1 MIIQVTFHRFGV
13 NLLYKVINFNKL
25 NKMGKF
31 SNKTIFITGAGGGIG
46 KAIAL
51 AFAKKGAN
59 IALVDVK
66 KEYVDS
72 LVEEVQALGSKA
84 LALAVDVTDYQSV
97 RDAVSETV
105 AFFGTLDI
113 AVNNAGVVGI
123 GSIEEIDEQ
132 EWDRVLSVNA
142 KGVFICTKAVL
153 EVMKP
158 QKSGAII
165 NTASIAGKMGMAH
178 LSHYVASKFAVIGF
192 TNSIAKEVAETG
204 ITVNAIC
211 PGIIGT
217 GMWLGEGGI
226 ADRWKQPGETEAQS
240 WERNKKSL
248 IPQGTDQTAEDIAD
262 AVLFIAS
269 APHITGQA
277 IAVDGGMTM

>member
-1 MIIQVTFHRFGV
+1 MCKF
-13 NLLYKVINFNKL
+13 KNK
-25 NKMGKF
+25 
-31 SNKTIFITGAGGGIG
+31 IVFITGAGGGIG
-46 KAIAL
+46 KATAMT
-51 AFAKKGAN
+51 FAKVGAN
-59 IALVDVK
+59 VVLADVK
-66 KEYVDS
+66 KEF
-72 LVEEVQALGSKA
+72 VEPLAQDIQKLGGKA
-84 LALAVDVTDYQSV
+84 LALALDVTEYQSV
-97 RDAVSETV
+97 KNAVDEAVKT
-105 AFFGTLDI
+105 FGTLDI

-142 KGVFICTKAVL
+142 KGVFICTKVAL

-217 GMWLGEGGI
+217 GMWRGEGGI

-240 WERNKKSL
+240 WERNKKTL
-248 IPQGTDQTAEDIAD
+248 IPQGVDQSAEDIAE
-262 AVLFIAS
+262 AVVFLAS

>member
-1 MIIQVTFHRFGV
+1 MD
-13 NLLYKVINFNKL
+13 NFKD
-25 NKMGKF
+25 
-31 SNKTIFITGAGGGIG
+31 KTVFITGAGGGIG

-51 AFAKKGAN
+51 IFAKKGAYV
-59 IALVDVK
+59 ALADVK
-66 KEYVDS
+66 KEYVEK
-72 LVEEVQALGSKA
+72 VAEEIKAIGGKA
-84 LALAVDVTDYQSV
+84 LVLAVDVTDYASV
-97 RDAVSETV
+97 KNAVNETV
-105 AFFGTLDI
+105 NAFGSLDV

-142 KGVFICTKAVL
+142 RGVFICTKAVL

-217 GMWLGEGGI
+217 GMWRGEGGI
-226 ADRWKQPGETEAQS
+226 ADRWKQAGETESES
-240 WERNKKSL
+240 WERNKKTL
-248 IPQGTDQTAEDIAD
+248 IPQGVDQSAEDIAD

>member
-1 MIIQVTFHRFGV
+1 
-13 NLLYKVINFNKL
+13 
-25 NKMGKF
+25 MGKF
-31 SNKTIFITGAGGGIG
+31 KNKTVFITGAGGGIG
-46 KAIAL
+46 KAIAIT
-51 AFAKKGAN
+51 FAKSGAN
-59 IALVDVK
+59 VVLADVK
-66 KEYVDS
+66 KEF
-72 LVEEVQALGSKA
+72 VEPLIGDIQKLGAKA
-84 LALAVDVTDYQSV
+84 LALALDVTEYQSV
-97 RDAVSETV
+97 KNAVDEAVKT
-105 AFFGTLDI
+105 FGTLDI
-113 AVNNAGVVGI
+113 VVNNAGVVGI

-142 KGVFICTKAVL
+142 KGVFICTKVAL

-217 GMWLGEGGI
+217 GMWRGEGGI

-240 WERNKKSL
+240 WERNKKTL
-248 IPQGTDQTAEDIAD
+248 IPQGVDQSAEDIAE
-262 AVLFIAS
+262 AVVFLAS

>member
-1 MIIQVTFHRFGV
+1 ME
-13 NLLYKVINFNKL
+13 NFN
-25 NKMGKF
+25 
-31 SNKTIFITGAGGGIG
+31 NKTVFVTDAGGGIG
-46 KAIAL
+46 KAIAI

-59 IALVDVK
+59 VALADKKKEFVETVAEEIAL
-66 KEYVDS
+66 
-72 LVEEVQALGSKA
+72 LGRKA
-84 LALAVDVTDYQSV
+84 LTLTIDVTDYESV
-97 RDAVSETV
+97 KIAINETV
-105 AFFGTLDI
+105 KSFGSLDV

-123 GSIEEIDEQ
+123 GSIEEIDGQ
-132 EWDRVLSVNA
+132 EWDRVLTVNA
-142 KGVFICTKAVL
+142 KGVFICTKAAL

-158 QKSGAII
+158 QGSGAII

-192 TNSIAKEVAETG
+192 TNSIAKEVASTG

-217 GMWLGEGGI
+217 GMWRGEDGI

-240 WERNKKSL
+240 WERNKKTL
-248 IPQGTDQTAEDIAD
+248 IPQGVDQSAEDIAN

>member
-1 MIIQVTFHRFGV
+1 MD
-13 NLLYKVINFNKL
+13 NFKD
-25 NKMGKF
+25 
-31 SNKTIFITGAGGGIG
+31 KTVFVTGAGGGIG

-51 AFAKKGAN
+51 TFAKKGAYV
-59 IALVDVK
+59 ALVDVK
-66 KEYVDS
+66 KEYVTK
-72 LVEEVQALGSKA
+72 VAEEIKAIGGKA
-84 LALAVDVTDYQSV
+84 LALAVDVTDYASV
-97 RDAVSETV
+97 KSAVNETV
-105 AFFGTLDI
+105 NAFGSLDV

-217 GMWLGEGGI
+217 GMWRGEGGI
-226 ADRWKQPGETEAQS
+226 ADRWKQVGETESES
-240 WERNKKSL
+240 WERNKKTL
-248 IPQGTDQTAEDIAD
+248 IPQGVDQSAEDIAD

>member
-1 MIIQVTFHRFGV
+1 ME
-13 NLLYKVINFNKL
+13 
-25 NKMGKF
+25 KF
-31 SNKTIFITGAGGGIG
+31 RNKTVFITGAGGGIG
-46 KAIAL
+46 KAIAF
-51 AFAKKGAN
+51 AFAEQGAN
-59 IALVDVK
+59 IALLDVK
-66 KEYVDS
+66 KDYIEPVAKE
-72 LVEEVQALGSKA
+72 LRLLGSKA
-84 LALAVDVTDYQSV
+84 LVLEVDVTNYQSV
-97 RDAVSETV
+97 SNAVSETIST
-105 AFFGTLDI
+105 FGTLDV

-158 QKSGAII
+158 QNSGAII

-192 TNSIAKEVAETG
+192 TNSIAKEVAQTG

-217 GMWLGEGGI
+217 GMWRGKGGI
-226 ADRWKQPGETEAQS
+226 ADRWKQSNETEAQS
-240 WERNKKSL
+240 WERNKKTL
-248 IPQGTDQTAEDIAD
+248 IPQGVDQSAGDIAA

>member
-1 MIIQVTFHRFGV
+1 MNSF
-13 NLLYKVINFNKL
+13 K
-25 NKMGKF
+25 
-31 SNKTIFITGAGGGIG
+31 NKTVFVTGAGGGIG

-59 IALVDVK
+59 LALADVK
-66 KEYVDS
+66 KEYLEKVA
-72 LVEEVQALGSKA
+72 EEIRSIGAEA
-84 LALAVDVTDYQSV
+84 LALTVDVTDYGSV
-97 RDAVSETV
+97 KNAVNEIVSS
-105 AFFGTLDI
+105 FGSLDV

-123 GSIEEIDEQ
+123 GSIEELDEK

-158 QKSGAII
+158 QKGGAII

-217 GMWLGEGGI
+217 GMWRGEGGI
-226 ADRWKQPGETEAQS
+226 ADRWKQTGETEAES
-240 WERNKKSL
+240 WERNKKTL
-248 IPQGTDQTAEDIAD
+248 IPQGVDQSAEDIAD
-262 AVLFIAS
+262 AVVFIAS

>member
-1 MIIQVTFHRFGV
+1 ME
-13 NLLYKVINFNKL
+13 NFN
-25 NKMGKF
+25 
-31 SNKTIFITGAGGGIG
+31 NKTVFVTGAGGGIG
-46 KAIAL
+46 KAIAI

-59 IALVDVK
+59 VALADIKKEFVETVAEEIAL
-66 KEYVDS
+66 
-72 LVEEVQALGSKA
+72 LGRKA
-84 LALAVDVTDYQSV
+84 LTLTIDVTDYESV
-97 RDAVSETV
+97 KNAINETV
-105 AFFGTLDI
+105 KSFGNLDV

-142 KGVFICTKAVL
+142 KGVFMCTKTAL
-153 EVMKP
+153 EVMKT
-158 QKSGAII
+158 QGSGAII

-192 TNSIAKEVAETG
+192 TNSIAKEVASTG

-217 GMWLGEGGI
+217 GMWRGEGGI

-240 WERNKKSL
+240 WERNKKTL
-248 IPQGTDQTAEDIAD
+248 IPQGVDQSAEDIAN

>member
-1 MIIQVTFHRFGV
+1 ME
-13 NLLYKVINFNKL
+13 
-25 NKMGKF
+25 KF
-31 SNKTIFITGAGGGIG
+31 SNKTVFVTGAGGGIG

-51 AFAKKGAN
+51 TFAKHGAN
-59 IALVDVK
+59 LALADVK
-66 KEYVDS
+66 KEFVES
-72 LVEEVQALGSKA
+72 LAQEIHSLGGKA

-97 RDAVSETV
+97 KQAVRETV
-105 AFFGTLDI
+105 NTYGTLDI

-123 GSIEEIDEQ
+123 GSIEEIDEA

-153 EVMKP
+153 EIMKP
-158 QKSGAII
+158 QKSGSII

-192 TNSIAKEVAETG
+192 TNSIAKEVAQTG

-217 GMWLGEGGI
+217 GMWRGEGGI
-226 ADRWKQPGETEAQS
+226 ADRWKQAGETESQS
-240 WERNKKSL
+240 WERNKKTL
-248 IPQGTDQTAEDIAD
+248 IPQGMDQSTDDIAQ

>member
-1 MIIQVTFHRFGV
+1 MD
-13 NLLYKVINFNKL
+13 NFKD
-25 NKMGKF
+25 
-31 SNKTIFITGAGGGIG
+31 KTVFVTGAGGGIG

-51 AFAKKGAN
+51 TFAKKGAHV
-59 IALVDVK
+59 ALADVK
-66 KEYVDS
+66 KEF
-72 LVEEVQALGSKA
+72 VEKVAKEIKAIGGKA
-84 LALAVDVTDYQSV
+84 LALAVDVTDYASV
-97 RDAVSETV
+97 KSAVSETINT
-105 AFFGTLDI
+105 FGSLDV

-123 GSIEEIDEQ
+123 GSIEEIDEH

-217 GMWLGEGGI
+217 GMWRGEGGI
-226 ADRWKQPGETEAQS
+226 ADRWKQAGETESQS
-240 WERNKKSL
+240 WERNKKTM
-248 IPQGTDQTAEDIAD
+248 IPQGVDQSAGDIAD

>member
-1 MIIQVTFHRFGV
+1 M
-13 NLLYKVINFNKL
+13 K
-25 NKMGKF
+25 
-31 SNKTIFITGAGGGIG
+31 NKTVLITGAGGGIG
-46 KAIAL
+46 KAIAV

-59 IALVDVK
+59 LVLVDVK
-66 KEYVDS
+66 KEFLKDITEEVLS
-72 LVEEVQALGSKA
+72 LGVKALSLAANVAEYASIKGAVEEAVATFGAL
-84 LALAVDVTDYQSV
+84 DV
-97 RDAVSETV
+97 A
-105 AFFGTLDI
+105 I
-113 AVNNAGVVGI
+113 NNAGVVGI

-142 KGVFICTKAVL
+142 KGVFVCTKAEL

-158 QKSGAII
+158 KKQGAII
-165 NTASIAGKMGMAH
+165 NTASIAGKIGMAH

-192 TNSIAKEVAETG
+192 TNSIAKEVAAEG

-217 GMWLGEGGI
+217 GMWRGEGGI
-226 ADRWKQPGETEAQS
+226 ADRWKQPGETEEQS
-240 WERNKKSL
+240 WERNKKTL
-248 IPQGTDQTAEDIAD
+248 IPQGVDQTADDIAQ
-262 AVLFIAS
+262 AVVFIAS